1 MRRVKLHLIF
11 VEVVDFGDT
20 KEVEVG
26 SLCDLVLT
34 HFENA
39 VKVCRVKDSEDSF

>member
-11 VEVVDFGDT
+11 VEVVNFGDT
-20 KEVEVG
+20 EEVEVG
-26 SLCDLVLT
+26 FLCELILT

-39 VKVCRVKDSEDSF
+39 VKVRLIKDSEDSF